1 MVLNKPND
9 WTSIEAERG
18 RVPIQS
24 QRFQDAFL
32 LILRQVFTTPPG
44 WWLICICFAAVAI
57 FSARHQITTD
67 GLSYLDIGSAVSR
80 GHLSALG
87 NPYWSPAYP
96 AMIGAAFFILRPSA
110 DNEVPVI
117 QFVNFI
123 IFVVTLWGFTLFFRK
138 WMSSM
143 PESEQE
149 HGASK
154 GIFTLFAFASFL
166 WFADAQIIIPFST
179 PDLLAAALVF
189 FVAAMGYYVA
199 DSGAGWKQFAGLGAL
214 LGMGIYVKAALFP
227 LAFAFIVLRFLS
239 LARGSELPRRKQLAH
254 FAITTGLCIVVSAPL
269 IISMSKQAGKF
280 TTGEA
285 GKLNYLWH
293 VDGLQP
299 DHVGW
304 TGGTAPEFGRPL
316 HPPRILMENPTVLEF
331 ATSTEETYPLW
342 YNPGYWYA
350 GAKPVFKLGKQI
362 TAAREN
368 LAVYTS
374 MATQSPEYIVGAI
387 VLFVLGMRKNNRAQ
401 PWRISFWLLA
411 WPLAGCAM
419 YAIVRVHPRYVA
431 PFALILCLEI
441 YRILGFRVKKRAAV
455 VVCAIV
461 ALIPMT
467 FLALHA
473 ARDIVTSA
481 RLIRHPVEEDY
492 VVAAHKLQQM
502 GLQPGDKVAVFG
514 FAVNCFYARYD
525 RLRVVAQILDLD
537 DYLRLS
543 PAEASR
549 VRDRLASIGVKAIIA
564 AGTSTQTEQPGW
576 TSLGAFRGESLSVI
590 LLNAPGD
597 ASNSEHS
604 GIHWPADQMDKHA
617 KAETRPSGG
626 E

>member
-1 MVLNKPND
+1 MVLTKPKD
-9 WTSIEAERG
+9 WTSIEAERDSG
-18 RVPIQS
+18 PIQS
-24 QRFQDAFL
+24 RRFQNAFL
-32 LILRQVFTTPPG
+32 LVLRQIFTTTLG
-44 WWLICICFAAVAI
+44 WWMICICFAAVAI
-57 FSARHQITTD
+57 WSARHQITTD

-87 NPYWSPAYP
+87 NSYWNPAYP

-110 DNEVPVI
+110 DNEVPVL

-123 IFVVTLWGFTLFFRK
+123 IFVITLCGFSLFFRQWTSAIPK
-138 WMSSM
+138 L
-143 PESEQE
+143 EQ
-149 HGASK
+149 GNRVSK
-154 GIFTLFAFASFL
+154 GILTLFAFASFL
-166 WFADAQIIIPFST
+166 WFADAQIIIPFTT
-179 PDLLAAALVF
+179 PDLLAAAMVF
-189 FVAAMGYYVA
+189 FVAAMGYIVA
-199 DSGAGWKQFAGLGAL
+199 GPGADWKHFAGLGAL

-239 LARGSELPRRKQLAH
+239 LARSSELPRRKQLAY

-269 IISMSKQAGKF
+269 IICMSMQAGKF

-293 VDGLQP
+293 VDGLLP

-304 TGGTAPEFGRPL
+304 TGGTAPEFGTPL
-316 HPPRILMENPTVLEF
+316 HSPRILMENPTVLEF

-342 YNPGYWYA
+342 YSPGYWYA
-350 GAKPVFKLGKQI
+350 GAKPVFNLAKQI
-362 TAAREN
+362 NALRDS
-368 LAVYTS
+368 LAVYNS
-374 MATQSPEYIVGAI
+374 MATQSPEYILGAI
-387 VLFVLGMRKNNRAQ
+387 VLFVLAMRKNNKAQ

-431 PFALILCLEI
+431 PFALILCLEL
-441 YRILGFRVKKRAAV
+441 YRILGFRVKTRATA

-461 ALIPMT
+461 ALIPMV
-467 FLALHA
+467 FLTLHA
-473 ARDIVTSA
+473 ARDMVTSA
-481 RLIRHPVEEDY
+481 RQFRHPVEEDY
-492 VVAAHKLQQM
+492 VVAAHKLQHM

-549 VRDRLASIGVKAIIA
+549 VRNRLASIGVKAVIA
-564 AGTSTQTEQPGW
+564 SEISTHTQQPEW
-576 TSLGAFRGESLSVI
+576 TSLGAFRGGSLSVL

-597 ASNSEHS
+597 ASNSEHP
-604 GIHWPADQMDKHA
+604 GIHSPADDMDRHP
-617 KAETRPSGG
+617 KAETRPLGG